1 MKMPF
6 YTLLGPLLRKNQKEI
21 SKICSHP
28 ALKIA
33 PIYVGVLGTLGV
45 VSVFANKISHSYFSF
60 IRLFLRNIQFYLNI

>member
-45 VSVFANKISHSYFSF
+45 VSTSIWNYNRIFILDFSEG
-60 IRLFLRNIQFYLNI
+60 IRHFWS